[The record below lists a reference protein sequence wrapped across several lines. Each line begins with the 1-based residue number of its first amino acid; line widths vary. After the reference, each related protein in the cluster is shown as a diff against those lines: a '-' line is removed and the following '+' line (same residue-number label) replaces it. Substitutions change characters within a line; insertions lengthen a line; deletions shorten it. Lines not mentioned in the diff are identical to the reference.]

1 MSASVFGP
9 RRLRP
14 ERRAAAPDRPFSSKG
29 SRDRTSPFHLQ
40 PRRRAIPDDL
50 HDLPRRSSATPR
62 NELERAAWPV
72 LPDGV
77 IDVLRAAGEERR
89 VETGDVL
96 FEVGQPGYDLVYV
109 EEGSVDIVE
118 RESGSVVTT
127 IAAPNFAGELGMLMG
142 RGTFLACEAAEPS
155 HVIVVPQAKVLDLVA
170 TVPEVADAI
179 VAAFA
184 ARRRLLI
191 EWQQGGLTI
200 VGREGDARTVA
211 LLEFASRNRIPHRFV
226 DRAEAAAVAE
236 IAAACALPETGTAVI
251 TGRNEVLADPDK
263 RALADALGLRFAV
276 DAARTYDLTVVGAGP
291 GGLAAAVYGASEGL
305 STLVVEDTAIG
316 GQAGTSSRIENY
328 LGFSTG
334 VSGAE
339 LAYQGEIQA
348 VKFGARLA
356 VPRRAVALREGTC
369 AEGSG
374 EPCLELE
381 LDDRAV
387 VRTRTVVLANGVQ
400 YRKLPLERLEDFEGA
415 GVYYAATEL
424 EARFCRGTD
433 AVIVG
438 GGNSAGQAAMFL
450 SRHARRTHVV
460 VRGQGLAETMSSYL
474 SSRIEGDPRIEL
486 VTCCEVAAL
495 HGGGAAGGRHPAQP
509 RHRRGAAD
517 RDPRPLH
524 HDRGRP
530 LHGLASGRDRP
541 RCQGLRRHGTRGR
554 PLRDLEGGRLRRRRH
569 PRRLGQARGLRRR
582 RGLGRRLQRARVPYR
597 AGARWTLT
605 ADRGKLG
612 RARRSGGL
620 SPRRMR
626 DRDVV
631 PLEWSDPD
639 VHPLH
644 PHRRHRGRAA
654 GRGREA

>member
-1 MSASVFGP
+1 M
-9 RRLRP
+9 
-14 ERRAAAPDRPFSSKG
+14 
-29 SRDRTSPFHLQ
+29 
-40 PRRRAIPDDL
+40 
-50 HDLPRRSSATPR
+50 
-62 NELERAAWPV
+62 
-72 LPDGV
+72 
-77 IDVLRAAGEERR
+77 
-89 VETGDVL
+89 
-96 FEVGQPGYDLVYV
+96 
-109 EEGSVDIVE
+109 
-118 RESGSVVTT
+118 
-127 IAAPNFAGELGMLMG
+127 
-142 RGTFLACEAAEPS
+142 
-155 HVIVVPQAKVLDLVA
+155 
-170 TVPEVADAI
+170 
-179 VAAFA
+179 
-184 ARRRLLI
+184 
-191 EWQQGGLTI
+191 
-200 VGREGDARTVA
+200 A

-251 TGRNEVLADPDK
+251 TGRNAVLADPDK

-356 VPRRAVALREGTC
+356 VPRRAVALRDGTC
-369 AEGSG
+369 AEEPGAEGSR

-381 LDDRAV
+381 LDDGAR

-400 YRKLPLERLEDFEGA
+400 YRRLPLDRLEDFEGA

-450 SRHARRTHVV
+450 SRHARRTHIV
-460 VRGQGLAETMSSYL
+460 VRGQGLTETMSSYL

-495 HGGGAAGGRHPAQP
+495 HGGERLEAVTLRNRDTGAERRIETRALFIMIGAAPYTDWLRGTVDLDAKGFVVTGRGG
-509 RHRRGAAD
+509 
-517 RDPRPLH
+517 DPFATSKAGVFAVGDIRAGSVK
-524 HDRGRP
+524 RV
-530 LHGLASGRDRP
+530 ASAVG
-541 RCQGLRRHGTRGR
+541 
-554 PLRDLEGGRLRRRRH
+554 EGSV
-569 PRRLGQARGLRRR
+569 AVS
-582 RGLGRRLQRARVPYR
+582 QRARVPGG
-597 AGARWTLT
+597 AGGRWTPA

-612 RARRSGGL
+612 GARRPGGMSL
-620 SPRRMR
+620 RRAR

-631 PLEWSDPD
+631 PPRTEGSGCPPPAPTPPPSRSSRCLRPRGARPSAPSASGSARTGSTCASARPAARSDAATA
-639 VHPLH
+639 HPSAT
-644 PHRRHRGRAA
+644 PAPTRGLRGTRSSPRPSRASA
-654 GRGREA
+654 GAGASSTT

>member
-1 MSASVFGP
+1 M
-9 RRLRP
+9 
-14 ERRAAAPDRPFSSKG
+14 
-29 SRDRTSPFHLQ
+29 
-40 PRRRAIPDDL
+40 PDDL
-50 HDLPRRSSATPR
+50 HDLSPRSSATPR
-62 NELERAAWPV
+62 NELERAAWPT
-72 LPDGV
+72 LPDAV
-77 IDVLRAAGEERR
+77 VEVLRAAGEERR
-89 VETGDVL
+89 VETGEVL

-127 IAAPNFAGELGMLMG
+127 ITAPNFAGELGMLMG

-155 HVIVVPQAKVLDLVA
+155 RVIVVPQAKVLDLVA

-179 VAAFA
+179 VTAFA

-226 DRAEAAAVAE
+226 DRSDEAAVAE
-236 IAAACALPETGTAVI
+236 IAAACALPASGTAVI

-263 RALADALGLRFAV
+263 RALAEALGMRLAV
-276 DAARTYDLTVVGAGP
+276 DAAATYDLTVVGAGP

-356 VPRRAVALREGTC
+356 VPRRAVALSDGTC
-369 AEGSG
+369 AEGLG

-381 LDDRAV
+381 LDGGVR

-415 GVYYAATEL
+415 GIYYAATEL

-450 SRHARRTHVV
+450 SRHARRTHIV
-460 VRGQGLAETMSSYL
+460 VRGEGLAETMSSYL
-474 SSRIEGDPRIEL
+474 TERIAADPRIEL

-495 HGGGAAGGRHPAQP
+495 HGGERLDAVTLRNRENGTERRIETRALFIMIGAAPYTDWLQGVIELDAKGFVVTGHGGDPFATSKPGVFAVGDIRSGSVKRVASAVGEGSVAVSSVHGFLAGREDGGRPP
-509 RHRRGAAD
+509 
-517 RDPRPLH
+517 
-524 HDRGRP
+524 
-530 LHGLASGRDRP
+530 
-541 RCQGLRRHGTRGR
+541 TT
-554 PLRDLEGGRLRRRRH
+554 E
-569 PRRLGQARGLRRR
+569 ARSEVRN
-582 RGLGRRLQRARVPYR
+582 AR
-597 AGARWTLT
+597 AG
-605 ADRGKLG
+605 
-612 RARRSGGL
+612 
-620 SPRRMR
+620 
-626 DRDVV
+626 
-631 PLEWSDPD
+631 
-639 VHPLH
+639 
-644 PHRRHRGRAA
+644 
-654 GRGREA
+654 